1 MGRYVQGFD
10 VNQMS
15 FLPLSF
21 DEMIDEDNA
30 VRGIDAIVET
40 LDKEKLNFTH
50 TQTKKTGRPPYDPI
64 CMFKIYLYCYYNKIR
79 SSRCIE
85 KECKRNIELIWLTG
99 GLAPDHKTIAEFR
112 KNNKKA
118 VEMAHKEFVRICNEL
133 KLIGKEVVAVDGTK
147 IRANNSRKNNVTISK
162 LNKMIEH
169 HSENIHEYLKQLA
182 ENDIAESTDT
192 IKSKLK
198 KAQEKKLECEKM
210 VSDMESEGIKEKS
223 LIDSDSHQMGV
234 SNKGTDI
241 AYNVQ
246 NVVDSKEHIIV
257 TTDVVTT
264 PADQTQLYAMTEKMA
279 GELEITE
286 NIKLLADKG
295 YWRIEDIVKC
305 HHDERIEAIVAVPK
319 EQGTPGY
326 RKSDFLYNAEK
337 DEYIC
342 PMGNILKRWK
352 GKSATYTNTKACKE
366 CPNREKC
373 TKNKQGR
380 QIVRNEDEHII
391 EEAVERY
398 KLNSELYKKRQQLVE
413 HPFGTIKRS
422 LGYTY
427 FLMRR
432 LEKVK
437 IENFLHVITYNLK
450 RVLNIFSV
458 PDLVDRLK
466 KLNGQQGKDNSLFF
480 SKIRFKLR
488 VFGGI
493 PDFWGNFGCLSSS
506 FETV

>member
-30 VRGIDAIVET
+30 VRGIDAIVDT

-118 VEMAHKEFVRICNEL
+118 VESAHKEFVRICNEL

-169 HSENIHEYLKQLA
+169 HNENIHEYLKQLA
-182 ENDIAESTDT
+182 ENDTAENTDA

-198 KAQEKKLECEKM
+198 MVQDKKLACEKM
-210 VSDMESEGIKEKS
+210 ISEMEREGVKEKS
-223 LIDSDSHQMGV
+223 LIDSDSRQMGV

-264 PADQTQLYAMTEKMA
+264 PADQTQLYAMIEKTA
-279 GELEITE
+279 EELEITE
-286 NIKLLADKG
+286 KIKVLADKG
-295 YWRIEDIVKC
+295 YWRIDDLIKC
-305 HHDERIEAIVAVPK
+305 HQDERIEAIVAAPK

-326 RKSDFLYNAEK
+326 RKSDFEYNAET

-352 GKSATYTNTKACKE
+352 GKSATYTNKKACKE
-366 CPNREKC
+366 CPNRGKC

-380 QIVRNEDEHII
+380 QIVRNEYETIL
-391 EEAVERY
+391 EEATERY
-398 KLNSELYKKRQQLVE
+398 NLNTELYKKRQQLVE

-427 FLMRR
+427 FLLRR

-458 PDLVDRLK
+458 PDLVDRLRK
-466 KLNGQQGKDNSLFF
+466 ITGQQDKNILLLSY
-480 SKIRFKLR
+480 KIKFKFEKTGILSDFKLT
-488 VFGGI
+488 FY
-493 PDFWGNFGCLSSS
+493 
-506 FETV
+506 TV

>member
-21 DEMIDEDNA
+21 DEMIDEDNV
-30 VRGIDAIVET
+30 VRGIRAIVDT

-50 TQTKKTGRPPYDPI
+50 AQTKKTGRPPYDPI

-118 VEMAHKEFVRICNEL
+118 VELAHKEFVRICNEL

-169 HSENIHEYLKQLA
+169 HNENIHEYLKQLA
-182 ENDIAESTDT
+182 ENDIAESTDK

-210 VSDMESEGIKEKS
+210 ISEMEREGIKEKS

-241 AYNVQ
+241 AYNAQ

-264 PADQTQLYAMTEKMA
+264 PADQTQLYAMSKKMA
-279 GELEITE
+279 EELEITE
-286 NIKLLADKG
+286 SITVLADKG
-295 YWRIEDIVKC
+295 YWRIDDLVKC
-305 HHDERIEAIVAVPK
+305 HEDERIEAIVAIPK
-319 EQGTPGY
+319 EKGASGY
-326 RKSDFLYNAEK
+326 RKSDFKYNAEK

-352 GKSATYTNTKACKE
+352 GKSATYTNRKACKE
-366 CPNREKC
+366 CPNRNKC
-373 TKNKQGR
+373 TQNKKGKQL
-380 QIVRNEDEHII
+380 VRNENEIII
-391 EEAVERY
+391 EEAAERY
-398 KLNSELYKKRQQLVE
+398 RLNSELYKNRQQLAE

-427 FLMRR
+427 FLLRR

-466 KLNGQQGKDNSLFF
+466 KLSGQQGQDNALFF
-480 SKIRFKLR
+480 TKSGLKLKIMGKIFDFLR
-488 VFGGI
+488 EMGF
-493 PDFWGNFGCLSSS
+493 LSST

>member
-21 DEMIDEDNA
+21 DEIIDEDNA
-30 VRGIDAIVET
+30 VRGISIIVDSMNREQ
-40 LDKEKLNFTH
+40 LNFTH

-64 CMFKIYLYCYYNKIR
+64 CMFKTYLYCYYNKIR
-79 SSRCIE
+79 SSRHIE
-85 KECKRNIELIWLTG
+85 RECKRNIELIWLTG

-118 VEMAHKEFVRICNEL
+118 IEEAHKEFIRICNEL

-169 HSENIHEYLKQLA
+169 HNESIHEYLKQLA
-182 ENDIAESTDT
+182 ENDVAEDTST

-198 KAQEKKLECEKM
+198 KAQEKKLECEKLI
-210 VSDMESEGIKEKS
+210 SEMENEGVREKS
-223 LIDSDSHQMGV
+223 LVDSDSHQMGV

-257 TTDVVTT
+257 TTNVVTT
-264 PADQTQLYAMTEKMA
+264 PADQTQLYAMSEKMID
-279 GELEITE
+279 ELNITE
-286 NIKLLADKG
+286 NVKVLADKG
-295 YWRIEDIVKC
+295 YWRIEDLVKC
-305 HHDERIEAIVAVPK
+305 HQDEHIEAIVAVPK
-319 EQGTPGY
+319 EQGVPGF

-342 PMGNILKRWK
+342 PMGKILTRWK
-352 GKSATYTNTKACKE
+352 GKSATYTNRKACNE
-366 CPNREKC
+366 CPNRDKC
-373 TKNKQGR
+373 TKNKRGR
-380 QIVRNEDEHII
+380 QIVRNDAEHII
-391 EEAVERY
+391 EEAAERY
-398 KLNSELYKKRQQLVE
+398 KTEVELYKLRQQIVE

-422 LGYTY
+422 LGFTY
-427 FLMRR
+427 FLLRR
-432 LEKVK
+432 LENVK
-437 IENFLHVITYNLK
+437 TENFLHVITYNLK
-450 RVLNIFSV
+450 RVLSIFSV
-458 PDLVDRLK
+458 PDLVERLK
-466 KLNGQQGKDNSLFF
+466 RIKEQQGQEKGSVSCINNTFLDVFENIFIF
-480 SKIRFKLR
+480 LR
-488 VFGGI
+488 NMGG
-493 PDFWGNFGCLSSS
+493 FHRAF
-506 FETV
+506 

>member
-1 MGRYVQGFD
+1 MGKYVQGFD

-30 VRGIDAIVET
+30 VRGISAIVDIM
-40 LDKEKLNFTH
+40 DKDKLNFTH

-64 CMFKIYLYCYYNKIR
+64 TMFKAYLYCYYNAIR
-79 SSRCIE
+79 SSRRIE
-85 KECKRNIELIWLTG
+85 RECKRNIELMWLIG

-118 VEMAHKEFVRICNEL
+118 IQEAHKEFIRICNEL
-133 KLIGKEVVAVDGTK
+133 KLLGKEVVAVDGTK

-169 HSENIHEYLKQLA
+169 HNESIHDYLKKLA
-182 ENDIAESTDT
+182 ENDIAEDTST

-198 KAQEKKLECEKM
+198 KAQEKKLECEKLI
-210 VSDMESEGIKEKS
+210 SEMETEGVREKS
-223 LIDSDSHQMGV
+223 LIDPDSHQMGV

-257 TTDVVTT
+257 TTDVVTS
-264 PADQTQLYAMTEKMA
+264 PADQTQLYAMSEKMTE
-279 GELEITE
+279 ELKITE
-286 NIKLLADKG
+286 NVKVLADKG
-295 YWRIEDIVKC
+295 YWRIDDLVKC
-305 HHDERIEAIVAVPK
+305 HQNEHIEAIVAVPK
-319 EQGTPGY
+319 EQGIPGF

-342 PMGNILKRWK
+342 PMGEILSRWK
-352 GKSATYTNTKACKE
+352 GKSATYTNRKACNK
-366 CPNREKC
+366 CPNRDKC

-380 QIVRNEDEHII
+380 QIVRNESEQII
-391 EEAVERY
+391 EEAAERY
-398 KLNSELYKKRQQLVE
+398 KTKTEIYKLRQQLVE

-422 LGYTY
+422 LGFTY
-427 FLMRR
+427 FLLRR
-432 LEKVK
+432 LENVK
-437 IENFLHVITYNLK
+437 TENFLHVITYNLK

-466 KLNGQQGKDNSLFF
+466 RIKDQQGQEKALDYCTNSAFLSLFEHIIHVY
-480 SKIRFKLR
+480 KKYRLIRMTF
-488 VFGGI
+488 
-493 PDFWGNFGCLSSS
+493 
-506 FETV
+506 

>member
-10 VNQMS
+10 VNQTS

-30 VRGIDAIVET
+30 VRGISAIVET

-118 VEMAHKEFVRICNEL
+118 VEMAHKEFIRICNEL
-133 KLIGKEVVAVDGTK
+133 KLIGKEVVAIDGTK

-169 HSENIHEYLKQLA
+169 HTESISEYMKQLV
-182 ENDIAESTDT
+182 ENDIAENTDT

-286 NIKLLADKG
+286 NIKVLADKG

-380 QIVRNEDEHII
+380 QIVRNEDETII
-391 EEAVERY
+391 EEAAERY
-398 KLNSELYKKRQQLVE
+398 NLNSELYRKRQQLVE

-466 KLNGQQGKDNSLFF
+466 KLSGQQGKDNSLFF
-480 SKIRFKLR
+480 CKIRFKLR
-488 VFGGI
+488 VFGLI
-493 PDFWGNFGCLSSS
+493 PGFFGGFGCLSST
-506 FETV
+506 FDTV

>member
-1 MGRYVQGFD
+1 MGKYVQGFN

-30 VRGIDAIVET
+30 VRGISAIVDT
-40 LDKEKLNFTH
+40 LNKDKLNFTH
-50 TQTKKTGRPPYDPI
+50 TQTKATGRPPYDPI

-118 VEMAHKEFVRICNEL
+118 IEAAHKEFVHICDEL

-147 IRANNSRKNNVTISK
+147 IRANNSRRKNVTINK

-169 HSENIHEYLKQLA
+169 HNENIHEYLKQLV

-198 KAQEKKLECEKM
+198 KAQDKKLECEEM
-210 VSDMESEGIKEKS
+210 ISEMESEGIKEKS
-223 LIDSDSHQMGV
+223 LTDGDSRQMGV
-234 SNKGTDI
+234 ANKGTDI

-257 TTDVVTT
+257 TTDVVNN
-264 PADQTQLYAMTEKMA
+264 PADQTQLYAMAEKTTE
-279 GELEITE
+279 ELEIT
-286 NIKLLADKG
+286 KPVKVLADKG
-295 YWRIEDIVKC
+295 YWRIEDLVKC
-305 HHDERIEAIVAVPK
+305 HEDEKIEAIVSVPK
-319 EQGTPGY
+319 EQGIQGY
-326 RKSDFLYNAEK
+326 RKSDFTYNAEN

-342 PMGNILKRWK
+342 PMGNTLKRWK
-352 GKSATYTNTKACKE
+352 GKTATYTNKKACKE
-366 CPNREKC
+366 CPNRDKC

-380 QIVRNEDEHII
+380 QIVRNENESII
-391 EEAVERY
+391 EEAVKRY
-398 KLNSELYKKRQQLVE
+398 KENYELYKKRQQLVE

-422 LGYTY
+422 LGYNY
-427 FLMRR
+427 FLLRG

-437 IENFLHVITYNLK
+437 TENFLHVLIYNLK
-450 RVLNIFSV
+450 RVLKKFSV

-466 KLNGQQGKDNSLFF
+466 ELKGQQGENTSLFLC
-480 SKIRFKLR
+480 KFKRNFL
-488 VFGGI
+488 FC
-493 PDFWGNFGCLSSS
+493 GNFIQFHAKNDLCGFC
-506 FETV
+506 F

>member
-169 HSENIHEYLKQLA
+169 HTENIHEYLKQLA

-198 KAQEKKLECEKM
+198 KAQEKKLECENLI
-210 VSDMESEGIKEKS
+210 SEMESEGVKEKS

-234 SNKGTDI
+234 SNKGTEI
-241 AYNVQ
+241 SYNVQ

-257 TTDVVTT
+257 TTDVVTS
-264 PADQTQLYAMTEKMA
+264 PADQTQLYAMSEKMIK
-279 GELEITE
+279 ELNITE
-286 NIKLLADKG
+286 DVTILADKG
-295 YWRIEDIVKC
+295 YWRIDDLVKC
-305 HHDERIEAIVAVPK
+305 HQDEHIEAIVAVPK
-319 EQGTPGY
+319 EQGIPGF
-326 RKSDFLYNAEK
+326 RKSDFLYNPEK

-342 PMGNILKRWK
+342 PMGKILTRWK
-352 GKSATYTNTKACKE
+352 GKSATYTNSKACKG
-366 CPNREKC
+366 CPNRDKC

-380 QIVRNEDEHII
+380 QIVRNEAEYII

-398 KLNSELYKKRQQLVE
+398 KEKAELYKLRQQLVE
-413 HPFGTIKRS
+413 HPFGTMKRG
-422 LGYTY
+422 LGFTY
-427 FLMRR
+427 FLLRR

-437 IENFLHVITYNLK
+437 TENFLHVITYNLK
-450 RVLNIFSV
+450 RVLSIFSV
-458 PDLVDRLK
+458 PDLVERLK
-466 KLNGQQGKDNSLFF
+466 RIKEQEEQKKALDYCVNSAFLSLFEHT
-480 SKIRFKLR
+480 IRICKRYHRICIEF
-488 VFGGI
+488 
-493 PDFWGNFGCLSSS
+493 
-506 FETV
+506 